1 MQKHNDPSWVKSHN
15 CLTDKIAIDRI
26 AKTTAKF
33 KAANNFAGY
42 IYSGS
47 FQLTMYLC
55 SESFQ

>member
-1 MQKHNDPSWVKSHN
+1 MQKHNDTSWVKSHN

-47 FQLTMYLC
+47 FQLTMYL
-55 SESFQ
+55 